1 MHWCCIVLK
10 LNFILLNI
18 NTKLNGGIYKGFQ
31 VKFVFQ
37 YLFEYLDTQT
47 KVFTHTQNTCEN
59 RIDWSKKKTIKTEQ
73 RVGSVKHNCTTVRLQ
88 DRHLHI
94 LTKYLLGRFYDSK
107 KHRNTSSSS
116 SRWRKRE
123 HWWDGVYGLSLHSV
137 SEKVDVGINNL
148 RLGASFYSKV
158 IATLAVTVTVK
169 ITVTSNH
176 IA

>member
-1 MHWCCIVLK
+1 MVEYIRVFRWNLY
-10 LNFILLNI
+10 FNI
-18 NTKLNGGIYKGFQ
+18 FLSIWIHKQ
-31 VKFVFQ
+31 
-37 YLFEYLDTQT
+37 EYLHIHKTRA
-47 KVFTHTQNTCEN
+47 KIELIGV
-59 RIDWSKKKTIKTEQ
+59 KKKTIKTEQ
-73 RVGSVKHNCTTVRLQ
+73 RVESVKHNCTTVRLQ

-94 LTKYLLGRFYDSK
+94 STKYLLGRFYDSK